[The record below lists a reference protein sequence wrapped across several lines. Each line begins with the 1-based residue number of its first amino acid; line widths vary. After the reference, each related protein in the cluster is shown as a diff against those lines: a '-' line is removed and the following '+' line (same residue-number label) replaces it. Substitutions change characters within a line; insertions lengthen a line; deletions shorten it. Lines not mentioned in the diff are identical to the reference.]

1 MTITKLGHCCLLIE
15 LNGKRI
21 LTDPGFFTVDSHSNL
36 TGIDCVL
43 ITHEHGDHFHIDS
56 LKIILQNNPQAK
68 VYTNASVGRL
78 MGGLPFNL
86 LEHNQ
91 NVNLDGVKLEGFGT
105 EHAEIYDP
113 TVPRVQ
119 NTGYMVGEKFFYPG
133 DALFVPEKPV
143 EILALPV
150 AGPWIKTK
158 EAIEYGLAVK
168 PRVCFP
174 VHDALLSFTAPFHL
188 QPQKALSLSGITMLL
203 PELNTPMEF

>member
-1 MTITKLGHCCLLIE
+1 
-15 LNGKRI
+15 
-21 LTDPGFFTVDSHSNL
+21 
-36 TGIDCVL
+36 
-43 ITHEHGDHFHIDS
+43 
-56 LKIILQNNPQAK
+56 
-68 VYTNASVGRL
+68 

-158 EAIEYGLAVK
+158 EVIEYGLDVK
-168 PRVCFP
+168 PRICFP
-174 VHDALLSFTAPFHL
+174 VHDALLSFTAPFHF
-188 QPQKALSLSGITMLL
+188 QPQKAIAESRLSGGKKEVPKDEQTETVDPNKLSKE
-203 PELNTPMEF
+203 ELKYYVDELEDQMDLAAKNLEFEVAAELRDKIDEVKKLRRLRKK